1 MLDLDFA
8 FFDMRNSNRQGLAN
22 RKVFLDRLAPVLFSP
37 RVERLIDFSRW
48 GLKGCNVRLPLGEGN
63 WSILHPD
70 KRSWM
75 MEKTESIMREYEIS
89 RISVDRRLRG
99 LFMSQQHHLPLV
111 YGDHFIT
118 ALAAILMDRVLERQE
133 VNKLILV
140 GDIPDICSLINNISR
155 YRIPISVQ
163 NYHPARYEIMIHRLL
178 YEEGLAVS
186 NSCINPYNWGRG
198 DLVVSVEP
206 DSRSLALASPEAFYI
221 RLDDNSNGLAPELEE
236 ILGSAGM
243 NGCLHTLAPIL
254 ESCLL
259 EQAGNII
266 HDGEDS
272 YSDREEKAN
281 EIHHRLIEAG
291 ESTGLWEPFLM

>member
-22 RKVFLDRLAPVLFSP
+22 RKAFLDRLAPVLYSP
-37 RVERLIDFSRW
+37 RVERLIDFGRW

-70 KRSWM
+70 KRSLM
-75 MEKTESIMREYEIS
+75 MEKTVSIMREYEIPCMG
-89 RISVDRRLRG
+89 VDRRLRG
-99 LFMSQQHHLPLV
+99 LFMTQQHNLPLV

-118 ALAAILMDRVLERQE
+118 ALAAILVGRVMERQP

-140 GDIPDICSLINNISR
+140 GDIPDICSLINNMSR

-186 NSCINPYNWGRG
+186 NSYINPNNWVRG

-221 RLDDNSNGLAPELEE
+221 RLDNDSSGLAPELEE
-236 ILGSAGM
+236 ILGRGGM

-266 HDGEDS
+266 HDGEDN
-272 YSDREEKAN
+272 YFYREEKAD
-281 EIHHRLIEAG
+281 ELHDRLIEAG
-291 ESTGLWEPFLM
+291 ESMGLWEPFLM